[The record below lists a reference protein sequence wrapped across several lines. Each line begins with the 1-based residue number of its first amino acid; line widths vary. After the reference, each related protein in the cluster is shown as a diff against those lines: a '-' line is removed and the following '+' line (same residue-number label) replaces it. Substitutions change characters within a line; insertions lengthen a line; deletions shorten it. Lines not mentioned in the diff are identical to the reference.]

1 MQVAVFGRGFP
12 SYARE
17 NIATMFSK
25 FSAMNVDVLI
35 YEPLYEFLQKETG
48 LRPPVSG
55 KFRGPEDLP
64 ADTDFLFSLGGDGT
78 FLETV
83 KLVKDSGIP
92 VLGVNIG
99 RLGFLSYISQENLEE
114 SLDSVFSGRFD
125 IEERMLLK
133 VEVLGGK
140 PDQGGG
146 NGTGGGNDPGEGN
159 GPVNAGITDSGLA
172 LNEVRLYKNSGSLIT
187 IHVKVNDEF
196 LSSYWADGLLLSTPT
211 GSTAYNL
218 SVGGPI
224 VVPESNSLILSP
236 IAPHN
241 LTVRPLVLPDSAVLE
256 MSVDTRDERYQMA
269 MDSNTVDVDVGTTV
283 RVSKARQSLRMIRIE
298 NISFYST
305 LRNKLMWGADKRN

>member
-1 MQVAVFGRGFP
+1 MQVAVFGRNFP

-25 FSAMNVDVLI
+25 FSTLNVDVWI
-35 YEPLYEFLQKETG
+35 FEPLYEFLQKKTG
-48 LRPPVSG
+48 LRPKVAGLFTDHSS
-55 KFRGPEDLP
+55 LP
-64 ADTDFLFSLGGDGT
+64 KELDFMFSLGGDGT

-83 KLVKDSGIP
+83 NLVRDSGIP
-92 VLGVNIG
+92 LLGVNIG
-99 RLGFLSYISQENLEE
+99 RLGFLSYISQENLSE
-114 SLDSVFSGRFD
+114 SLESVFSGNYD

-133 VEVLGGK
+133 VEAS
-140 PDQGGG
+140 
-146 NGTGGGNDPGEGN
+146 GTSLNDLD
-159 GPVNAGITDSGLA
+159 VA

-196 LSSYWADGLLLSTPT
+196 LSAYWADGLLLSTPT

-224 VVPESNSLILSP
+224 VVPEASSFVLSP

-241 LTVRPLVLPDSAVLE
+241 LTVRPLVLPDSAVLKL
-256 MSVDTRDERYQMA
+256 SVDTRDPQFQMA
-269 MDSNTVDVDVGTTV
+269 LDSRTIDLDVDTTV
-283 RVSKARQSLRMIRIE
+283 TIRKADYTLKMIRIE

>member
-1 MQVAVFGRGFP
+1 MQVAVFGRTFP
-12 SYARE
+12 TYARE

-25 FSAMNVDVLI
+25 FNTLNVDVWVF
-35 YEPLYEFLQKETG
+35 EPLFEFLQKKAG
-48 LRPPVSG
+48 LRPRVAGLYTSH
-55 KFRGPEDLP
+55 KDLP
-64 ADTDFLFSLGGDGT
+64 GDLDFLFSLGGDGT

-83 KLVKDSGIP
+83 NLVRERGIP

-99 RLGFLSYISQENLEE
+99 RLGFLSYISQENMEE
-114 SLDSVFSGRFD
+114 SLESVFSGKFD

-133 VEVLGGK
+133 VEI
-140 PDQGGG
+140 
-146 NGTGGGNDPGEGN
+146 PGASLNELD
-159 GPVNAGITDSGLA
+159 VA
-172 LNEVRLYKNSGSLIT
+172 LNEVRIYKNSGSLVT

-196 LSSYWADGLLLSTPT
+196 LSTYWADGLLLSTPT

-224 VVPESNSLILSP
+224 VVPESSTFVLSP

-241 LTVRPLVLPDSAVLE
+241 LTVRPLVLPDSAVLQL
-256 MSVDTRDERYQMA
+256 SVDSRDPQFQLA
-269 MDSNTVDVDVGTTV
+269 LDSRSIDLDVNTTV
-283 RVSKARQSLRMIRIE
+283 TIRKADFTLKMIRIE

>member
-1 MQVAVFGRGFP
+1 MQVAVFGRNFP

-25 FSAMNVDVLI
+25 FSMLNVDVWVF
-35 YEPLYEFLQKETG
+35 EPLFEFLQKKTG
-48 LRPPVSG
+48 LRPSVAGLFTSHT
-55 KFRGPEDLP
+55 DLP
-64 ADTDFLFSLGGDGT
+64 ADLDFLFSLGGDGT

-83 KLVKDSGIP
+83 NLVRDSGIP

-99 RLGFLSYISQENLEE
+99 RLGFLSYISQENLAE
-114 SLDSVFSGRFD
+114 SLESVFSGNYD

-133 VEVLGGK
+133 VEASGK
-140 PDQGGG
+140 ALD
-146 NGTGGGNDPGEGN
+146 
-159 GPVNAGITDSGLA
+159 GLDVA
-172 LNEVRLYKNSGSLIT
+172 LNEVRIYKSSGSLIT
-187 IHVKVNDEF
+187 IHVKVNEEF
-196 LSSYWADGLLLSTPT
+196 LSAYWADGLLLSTPT

-224 VVPESNSLILSP
+224 VVPESNTFVLSP

-241 LTVRPLVLPDSAVLE
+241 LTVRPLVLPDSAVLQL
-256 MSVDTRDERYQMA
+256 SVDTRDPQYQLA
-269 MDSNTVDVDVGTTV
+269 IDSRTVDLDVDTSVTI
-283 RVSKARQSLRMIRIE
+283 RKADYTLKMIRIE

>member
-1 MQVAVFGRGFP
+1 MQVAVFGRDFP

-25 FSAMNVDVLI
+25 FQKLNTDVWI
-35 YEPLYEFLQKETG
+35 FEPFYNFLVQKAG
-48 LRPPVSG
+48 LRPKVAGMFTDHS
-55 KFRGPEDLP
+55 DLP
-64 ADTDFLFSLGGDGT
+64 KDVDFLFSLGGDGT

-83 KLVKDSGIP
+83 NLVKESGIP
-92 VLGVNIG
+92 VLGMNIG
-99 RLGFLSYISQENLEE
+99 RLGFLSYVSQENMEE
-114 SLDSVFSGRFD
+114 SLDNVFSGRFD

-133 VEVLGGK
+133 VETSGA
-140 PDQGGG
+140 DF
-146 NGTGGGNDPGEGN
+146 EG
-159 GPVNAGITDSGLA
+159 PHIA

-187 IHVKVNDEF
+187 IHVRVNDEF
-196 LSSYWADGLLLSTPT
+196 LSAYWADGVLLSTPT

-224 VVPESNSLILSP
+224 VVPESRSVILSP

-241 LTVRPLVLPDSAVLE
+241 LTVRPLVLPDSAVLQL
-256 MSVDTRDERYQMA
+256 SVDTRDPQFQLA
-269 MDSNTVDVDVGTTV
+269 LDSHTVDLDVDTTV
-283 RVSKARQSLRMIRIE
+283 TIHKAETTLKMIRIE

>member
-1 MQVAVFGRGFP
+1 MQVAVFGRTFP
-12 SYARE
+12 TYARE

-25 FSAMNVDVLI
+25 FNMLNVDVWVF
-35 YEPLYEFLQKETG
+35 EPLFEFLQKKTG
-48 LRPPVSG
+48 LRPKVAGLYTSH
-55 KFRGPEDLP
+55 KDLP
-64 ADTDFLFSLGGDGT
+64 KDLDFLFSLGGDGT

-83 KLVKDSGIP
+83 NIVRESGIP

-99 RLGFLSYISQENLEE
+99 RLGFLSYISQENMAE
-114 SLDSVFSGRFD
+114 SLENVFSGNYD

-133 VEVLGGK
+133 VETPGHPL
-140 PDQGGG
+140 
-146 NGTGGGNDPGEGN
+146 NDLD
-159 GPVNAGITDSGLA
+159 VA
-172 LNEVRLYKNSGSLIT
+172 LNEVRIYKNSGSLIT

-196 LSSYWADGLLLSTPT
+196 LSAYWADGLLLSTPT

-224 VVPESNSLILSP
+224 VVPEANIFVLSP

-241 LTVRPLVLPDSAVLE
+241 LTVRPLVLPDSAVLKL
-256 MSVDTRDERYQMA
+256 SVDTRDPQFQLA
-269 MDSNTVDVDVGTTV
+269 LDSRSVDLDVNTTV
-283 RVSKARQSLRMIRIE
+283 TIRKADFTLKMIRIE

>member
-1 MQVAVFGRGFP
+1 MQVAVYGRNLP

-25 FSAMNVDVLI
+25 FQMLNTDVWI
-35 YEPLYEFLQKETG
+35 YGPLYEFMQKETG
-48 LRPPVSG
+48 LRPKVAG
-55 KFRGPEDLP
+55 LFKDNTDLP
-64 ADTDFLFSLGGDGT
+64 GDVDFLFSLGGDGT

-83 KLVKDSGIP
+83 NLVKDSGIP

-99 RLGFLSYISQENLEE
+99 RLGFLSYISQENMEE
-114 SLDSVFSGRFD
+114 SLDSLFSGRFD

-133 VEVLGGK
+133 VEASGVDLG
-140 PDQGGG
+140 
-146 NGTGGGNDPGEGN
+146 
-159 GPVNAGITDSGLA
+159 SSCFA

-187 IHVKVNDEF
+187 IHVQVNDEF
-196 LSSYWADGLLLSTPT
+196 LSAYWADGLLLSTPT

-224 VVPESNSLILSP
+224 VVPESRTLILSP

-241 LTVRPLVLPDSAVLE
+241 LTVRPLVLPDSAVLKL
-256 MSVDTRDERYQMA
+256 SVDSRDPQFQMA
-269 MDSNTVDVDVGTTV
+269 MDSHTVDLDMNSTV
-283 RVSKARQSLRMIRIE
+283 TIRKAEETLKMIRIE

>member
-1 MQVAVFGRGFP
+1 MQVAVFGRNFP

-25 FSAMNVDVLI
+25 FQMLNTDVWI
-35 YEPLYEFLQKETG
+35 FEPLYEFLQKKTG
-48 LRPPVSG
+48 LRPKVAG
-55 KFRGPEDLP
+55 LFTNGDDLP
-64 ADTDFLFSLGGDGT
+64 KEVDFLFSLGGDGT

-83 KLVKDSGIP
+83 NLVTDSDIP

-114 SLDSVFSGRFD
+114 SLESVFAGNYD

-133 VEVLGGK
+133 VETS
-140 PDQGGG
+140 GGG
-146 NGTGGGNDPGEGN
+146 YEG
-159 GPVNAGITDSGLA
+159 PELA

-187 IHVKVNDEF
+187 IHVRVNDEF
-196 LSSYWADGLLLSTPT
+196 LSAYWADGLLLSTPT

-224 VVPESNSLILSP
+224 VVPEAHSLILSP

-241 LTVRPLVLPDSAVLE
+241 LTVRPLVLPDSAVLQL
-256 MSVDTRDERYQMA
+256 SVDTRDPQFQLA
-269 MDSNTVDVDVGTTV
+269 LDSQTVDLDVGTTV
-283 RVSKARQSLRMIRIE
+283 TIRRAETTLKMIRIE

>member
-1 MQVAVFGRGFP
+1 MQVAVYGRNFP

-25 FSAMNVDVLI
+25 FQKLNTDVWI
-35 YEPLYEFLQKETG
+35 FEPLYESLQKKTG
-48 LRPPVSG
+48 LRPRIAG
-55 KFRGPEDLP
+55 LFNDKNDLP
-64 ADTDFLFSLGGDGT
+64 SDVDFLFSLGGDGT

-83 KLVKDSGIP
+83 NLVRESGIP

-99 RLGFLSYISQENLEE
+99 RLGFLSYISQENMEE
-114 SLDSVFSGRFD
+114 SLESVFNGNFD

-133 VEVLGGK
+133 VETS
-140 PDQGGG
+140 
-146 NGTGGGNDPGEGN
+146 NGELEGD
-159 GPVNAGITDSGLA
+159 GIA

-187 IHVKVNDEF
+187 IHVRVNDEF
-196 LSSYWADGLLLSTPT
+196 LSAYWADGVLLSTPT

-224 VVPESNSLILSP
+224 VVPESRNMILSP

-241 LTVRPLVLPDSAVLE
+241 LTVRPLVLPDSAVLKL
-256 MSVDTRDERYQMA
+256 SVDSRDPQFQMA
-269 MDSNTVDVDVGTTV
+269 MDSHSVDLEVGTTV
-283 RVSKARQSLRMIRIE
+283 TIRKANETLKMIRIE

>member
-1 MQVAVFGRGFP
+1 MQVAVYGRAFP
-12 SYARE
+12 TYARE

-25 FSAMNVDVLI
+25 FNELNVDVWVF
-35 YEPLYEFLQKETG
+35 EPLFEFLQKKAG
-48 LRPPVSG
+48 LRPKVAGYFTSH
-55 KFRGPEDLP
+55 KDLP
-64 ADTDFLFSLGGDGT
+64 GDLDFLFSLGGDGT

-83 KLVKDSGIP
+83 NLVRERGIP

-99 RLGFLSYISQENLEE
+99 RLGFLSYISQENMAE
-114 SLDSVFSGRFD
+114 SLESVFSGKFD

-133 VEVLGGK
+133 VEI
-140 PDQGGG
+140 P
-146 NGTGGGNDPGEGN
+146 GTSLNELD
-159 GPVNAGITDSGLA
+159 VA
-172 LNEVRLYKNSGSLIT
+172 LNEVRIYKNTGSLVT

-196 LSSYWADGLLLSTPT
+196 LSTYWADGLLLSTPT

-224 VVPESNSLILSP
+224 VVPEAKSFVLSP

-241 LTVRPLVLPDSAVLE
+241 LTVRPLVLPDSAVLQL
-256 MSVDTRDERYQMA
+256 SVDSRDPQFQLA
-269 MDSNTVDVDVGTTV
+269 LDSRSIDLDVNTTV
-283 RVSKARQSLRMIRIE
+283 TIRKADFTLKMIRIE

>member
-12 SYARE
+12 TYARE

-25 FSAMNVDVLI
+25 FDMLDVDVWI
-35 YEPLYEFLQKETG
+35 YEPLFDFLQKKAG
-48 LRPPVSG
+48 LRPRVAG
-55 KFRGPEDLP
+55 VFTGHRDLP
-64 ADTDFLFSLGGDGT
+64 EGLDFLFSLGGDGT

-83 KLVKDSGIP
+83 NLVRNSGIP

-99 RLGFLSYISQENLEE
+99 RLGFLSYISQENMAE
-114 SLDSVFSGRFD
+114 SLESVFSGKYD

-133 VEVLGGK
+133 VEV
-140 PDQGGG
+140 
-146 NGTGGGNDPGEGN
+146 PGVDLEGQA
-159 GPVNAGITDSGLA
+159 VA
-172 LNEVRLYKNSGSLIT
+172 LNEVRIYKSSGSLIT

-196 LSSYWADGLLLSTPT
+196 LSAYWADGLLLSTPT

-224 VVPESNSLILSP
+224 VVPESNTFVLSP

-241 LTVRPLVLPDSAVLE
+241 LTVRPLVLPDSAVLQL
-256 MSVDTRDERYQMA
+256 SVDTRDPQFQMA
-269 MDSNTVDVDVGTTV
+269 IDSRTIDLDVDSVIT
-283 RVSKARQSLRMIRIE
+283 LRRADYTLKMIRIE

-305 LRNKLMWGADKRN
+305 LRNKLMWGADRRN

>member
-1 MQVAVFGRGFP
+1 MRVAIYGKGFP
-12 SYARE
+12 AYARE

-25 FSAMNVDVLI
+25 FDLLDIDVWI
-35 YEPLYEFLQKETG
+35 YEPLYDFLQEKAG
-48 LRPPVSG
+48 LRPGVAG
-55 KFRGPEDLP
+55 KFSSRKDLP
-64 ADTDFLFSLGGDGT
+64 GDVDFLFSLGGDGT

-83 KLVKDSGIP
+83 NLVKDNGIP

-99 RLGFLSYISQENLEE
+99 RLGFLSYISLENLEE
-114 SLDSVFSGRFD
+114 SLDSVFSGRYD

-133 VEVLGGK
+133 VETPGVDLQG
-140 PDQGGG
+140 PD
-146 NGTGGGNDPGEGN
+146 
-159 GPVNAGITDSGLA
+159 VA

-187 IHVKVNDEF
+187 IHVRVNDEF
-196 LSSYWADGLLLSTPT
+196 LSAYWADGLLLSTPT

-224 VVPESNSLILSP
+224 VVPESKNLILSP

-241 LTVRPLVLPDSAVLE
+241 LTVRPLVLPDSAVLQL
-256 MSVDTRDERYQMA
+256 SVDTRDPCFQLA
-269 MDSNTVDVDVGTTV
+269 LDSFTVDLAVDTTV
-283 RVSKARQSLRMIRIE
+283 TVRRSETTLKMIRIE

>member
-1 MQVAVFGRGFP
+1 MQVAVYGRNLP

-25 FSAMNVDVLI
+25 FQMLNVDVWI
-35 YEPLYEFLQKETG
+35 YEPLYEFMQKETG
-48 LRPPVSG
+48 LRPRVAGLFNNDS
-55 KFRGPEDLP
+55 DLP
-64 ADTDFLFSLGGDGT
+64 GDVDFLFSLGGDGT

-83 KLVKDSGIP
+83 NLVKDNGIP

-99 RLGFLSYISQENLEE
+99 RLGFLSYISQENMEE
-114 SLDSVFSGRFD
+114 SLNSLFSGNFD

-133 VEVLGGK
+133 VEASGVDLG
-140 PDQGGG
+140 
-146 NGTGGGNDPGEGN
+146 
-159 GPVNAGITDSGLA
+159 ASCLA
-172 LNEVRLYKNSGSLIT
+172 LNEVRLYKTSGSLIT

-196 LSSYWADGLLLSTPT
+196 LSAYWADGLLLSTPT

-224 VVPESNSLILSP
+224 VVPQSQSVILSP

-241 LTVRPLVLPDSAVLE
+241 LTVRPLVLPDTAVLKL
-256 MSVDTRDERYQMA
+256 SVDSRDPQFQLA
-269 MDSNTVDVDVGTTV
+269 MDSHSVDLDINTTV
-283 RVSKARQSLRMIRIE
+283 TIRKAKETLKMIRIE
-298 NISFYST
+298 NISFYTT

>member
-1 MQVAVFGRGFP
+1 MQVAVFGRNFP

-25 FSAMNVDVLI
+25 FSMLNVDVWVF
-35 YEPLYEFLQKETG
+35 EPLYEFLQKKTG
-48 LRPPVSG
+48 LRPKVAG
-55 KFRGPEDLP
+55 LYTDHTDLP
-64 ADTDFLFSLGGDGT
+64 KDLDFLFSLGGDGT

-83 KLVKDSGIP
+83 TLVRESGIP

-99 RLGFLSYISQENLEE
+99 RLGFLSYISQENLSE
-114 SLDSVFSGRFD
+114 SLESVFSGNFD

-133 VEVLGGK
+133 VEASGIAM
-140 PDQGGG
+140 
-146 NGTGGGNDPGEGN
+146 NDLN
-159 GPVNAGITDSGLA
+159 VA
-172 LNEVRLYKNSGSLIT
+172 LNEVRIYKNSGSLIT
-187 IHVKVNDEF
+187 IHVKVNEEF
-196 LSSYWADGLLLSTPT
+196 LSAYWADGLLLSTPT

-224 VVPESNSLILSP
+224 VVPESNSFVLSP

-241 LTVRPLVLPDSAVLE
+241 LTVRPLVLPDSAVLQF
-256 MSVDTRDERYQMA
+256 SVDTRDPEFQLA
-269 MDSNTVDVDVGTTV
+269 LDSRTIDLDAETTV
-283 RVSKARQSLRMIRIE
+283 TVSKADYTLKMIRIE

>member
-1 MQVAVFGRGFP
+1 MQVAVFGRNFP

-25 FSAMNVDVLI
+25 FSMMNVDVWI
-35 YEPLYEFLQKETG
+35 FEPFYEFLQKKGG
-48 LRPPVSG
+48 LRPEVAGLYNSY
-55 KFRGPEDLP
+55 KDLP
-64 ADTDFLFSLGGDGT
+64 GEVDFLFSLGGDGT

-83 KLVKDSGIP
+83 NLVRDSGIP

-99 RLGFLSYISQENLEE
+99 RLGFLSYISQENLSE
-114 SLDSVFSGRFD
+114 SLDSVFSGKYD

-133 VEVLGGK
+133 VEAS
-140 PDQGGG
+140 
-146 NGTGGGNDPGEGN
+146 GTQLNDLD
-159 GPVNAGITDSGLA
+159 VA
-172 LNEVRLYKNSGSLIT
+172 LNEVRLYKSSGSLIT

-196 LSSYWADGLLLSTPT
+196 LSAYWADGLLLSTPT

-224 VVPESNSLILSP
+224 VVPESNSFVLSP

-241 LTVRPLVLPDSAVLE
+241 LTVRPLVLPDSAVLQL
-256 MSVDTRDERYQMA
+256 SVDTRDPGFQMA
-269 MDSNTVDVDVGTTV
+269 LDSRTIDLDVDTIVTI
-283 RVSKARQSLRMIRIE
+283 RKADFTLKMVRIE
-298 NISFYST
+298 NISFYTT